1 MPCVAL
7 ALHSSPVIENALSIF
22 SILLDL
28 DCFLLFLFFGQHGHN
43 AIPLDRGMG
52 GQGLE
57 KAGLLTGHVVVFYLL
72 RFKGIS

>member
-1 MPCVAL
+1 MLCVAI

-28 DCFLLFLFFGQHGHN
+28 DYFLLFFCKHGHN
-43 AIPLDRGMG
+43 AFPLDTGMG